1 MTTARVLLP
10 KEHGAYGQVIFPLVS
25 VFGVA
30 GISPAGLAVS
40 VAVVAGFLAHE
51 PALIVLG
58 LRGPRAR
65 REQSPGAARWLALC
79 LAVGLVAA
87 LTALIIIHPAV
98 RWSLLV
104 PVIPALFLV
113 VAMISGRE
121 KSWYGETAAAFAF
134 AGVAVPVAMAAGAS
148 ADAALAV
155 AIPFAVL
162 FITTTLA
169 VRVVILRVRGGGDPR
184 AAVATQRAT
193 LTIAA
198 VCGVVMTAMT
208 LAGWLAASVPIAC
221 APGLLTAAFVAVR
234 PPAPSRLRVL
244 GWTLVA
250 VSTLTAVILMA
261 TGVRS

>member
-1 MTTARVLLP
+1 MTATRVLLP

-40 VAVVAGFLAHE
+40 AAVVAGFFAHE
-51 PALIVLG
+51 PALIMLG
-58 LRGPRAR
+58 LRGPRAK
-65 REQSPGAARWLALC
+65 REQSPAAARWLTLC

-87 LTALIIIHPAV
+87 LTALIIINPAV

-104 PVIPALFLV
+104 PVIPATFLV
-113 VAMISGRE
+113 GAMICGRE

-134 AGVAVPVAMAAGAS
+134 AGVTVPVAMAAGAS
-148 ADAALAV
+148 ADTALAV

-184 AAVATQRAT
+184 AAAATRGAT
-193 LTIAA
+193 LTIAVA
-198 VCGVVMTAMT
+198 SGVLITALT
-208 LAGWLAASVPIAC
+208 LGGWLAPAVPIAS
-221 APGLLTAAFVAVR
+221 APGVIAAVAVAAR

-250 VSTLTAVILMA
+250 VSTLTAVIVIA
-261 TGVRS
+261 TV

>member
-1 MTTARVLLP
+1 MTAARVLLP

-25 VFGVA
+25 VFAVA

-40 VAVVAGFLAHE
+40 AAVIAGFLAHE
-51 PALIVLG
+51 PAVIVLG
-58 LRGPRAR
+58 LRGQRAR
-65 REQSPGAARWLALC
+65 RELSSAAARWLGVC

-87 LTALIIIHPAV
+87 LTAVTIIEPAA

-104 PVIPALFLV
+104 PAVPAVLLV
-113 VAMISGRE
+113 GAMVCGRE

-148 ADAALAV
+148 SNAALAV

-169 VRVVILRVRGGGDPR
+169 VRVVILRVRGGGDPG
-184 AAVATQRAT
+184 AAAATRRAT

-198 VCGVVMTAMT
+198 VSGVLMTAMT
-208 LAGWLAASVPIAC
+208 LVGWLAPAVPIAS
-221 APGLLTAAFVAVR
+221 APGLLTSVIVAAR
-234 PPAPSRLRVL
+234 PPSPARLRAL

-250 VSTLTAVILMA
+250 VSTLTAVIVM
-261 TGVRS
+261 TTV

>member
-1 MTTARVLLP
+1 MTATRALLP

-25 VFGVA
+25 VFVVA

-40 VAVVAGFLAHE
+40 AAVVAGFLAHE
-51 PALIVLG
+51 PAVIVLG
-58 LRGPRAR
+58 LRGQRAR
-65 REQSPGAARWLALC
+65 RELASAAARWLGVC
-79 LAVGLVAA
+79 LAVGLAAA
-87 LTALIIIHPAV
+87 LTAVIIIDPAA

-104 PVIPALFLV
+104 PSVPAVVLV
-113 VAMISGRE
+113 GAMVSGRE

-184 AAVATQRAT
+184 AATATRRAT

-198 VCGVVMTAMT
+198 ASAVLIAAMT
-208 LAGWLAASVPIAC
+208 RLGWLAPSMPFTS
-221 APGLLTAAFVAVR
+221 APGLLTSALVAAR
-234 PPAPSRLRVL
+234 PPSPARLRAL

-250 VSTLTAVILMA
+250 VSTLTAVIVMM
-261 TGVRS
+261 TV